1 MPNYTGEYIGVDNL
15 FYALI
20 TNDNN
25 TKQLETATVVGTI
38 GSSGQGNA
46 KVIVTAAGMTG
57 SPKTIS
63 VAVANDDTASL
74 VAGKIRT
81 ALGNDAAVTALFTVG
96 GTGATVTLEKIIP
109 AATDSTLNISID
121 NDTCTGLTT
130 AATSVN
136 TTTGTGY
143 VAGTPV
149 ALAPLASI
157 AMEPSQ
163 STKTR
168 YYDNIPY
175 YVDTTEAETK
185 VTVVVSGLDIQQ
197 QAILLGKT
205 YDAVNKRLYD
215 AGQPNAPYVALGFRT
230 KVAGGYRYFWF
241 LKGKFAPFKEEASTQ
256 TDATEEKPLT
266 LEFTAATTTYAYFS
280 IDSAASSCKRVV
292 ADDQIDNTITTVNW
306 FDAVEKP
313 ATYAAA

>member
-25 TKQLETATVVGTI
+25 TKQLETATVAGTI
-38 GSSGQGNA
+38 GAAGAGDA
-46 KVIVTAAGMTG
+46 TVIITAAGMTG
-57 SPKTIS
+57 SPKTLS
-63 VAVANDDTASL
+63 VAVANDDTAAL
-74 VAGKIRT
+74 VAGKIRA
-81 ALGNDAAVTALFTVG
+81 ALALDAAVIALFTVG

-109 AATDSTLNISID
+109 AATDSTLNISI
-121 NDTCTGLTT
+121 NNGTCTGLTP
-130 AATSVN
+130 ALTSVN
-136 TTTGTGY
+136 TATGTGY
-143 VAGTPV
+143 VAGAPV

-157 AMEPSQ
+157 AMEPAN

-205 YDAVNKRLYD
+205 YDAGSKRLLD
-215 AGQPNAPYVALGFRT
+215 NGQPNAPYVALGFRT

-256 TDATEEKPLT
+256 TDATEEKTLS
-266 LEFTAATTTYAYFS
+266 LEFTAATTTYAYFL
-280 IDSAASSCKRVV
+280 INAAASSCKRVV
-292 ADDQIDNTITTVNW
+292 GDDQIDTAITTVNW
-306 FDAVEKP
+306 FDAVEIP
-313 ATYAAA
+313 AIYTA